1 MDKPFLTID
10 EQIELLKSRGVE
22 PNNDTY
28 RLLLCEGYYS
38 LINGYKD
45 PFLDSEKTK
54 LASDDRYK
62 EGTTFEDIYRLFKF
76 DRELRSVTFH
86 YLTKIEVMIRTIC
99 CYTFCENH
107 QKENAYLDINNFSEA
122 KDYMPGEQY
131 FISDFSKFQSKLN
144 FIIQGK
150 TKFNFVEHYR
160 NKYDNVPLWVIANAM
175 TFGNVE
181 HLYDLMKPNEQNKA
195 CSRIIRTIGKEHS
208 SEKLMSRQDLRKYLN
223 NLVKIRNICAHD
235 ERLYCASVYGRNQ
248 SRYIDIMDMA
258 IELLSEEDVNE
269 FALKLAEIII
279 TYSEENKIIQSTLY
293 DNGLIQ
299 FASRWIRQQGD
310 ES

>member
-1 MDKPFLTID
+1 
-10 EQIELLKSRGVE
+10 
-22 PNNDTY
+22 
-28 RLLLCEGYYS
+28 
-38 LINGYKD
+38 
-45 PFLDSEKTK
+45 
-54 LASDDRYK
+54 
-62 EGTTFEDIYRLFKF
+62 
-76 DRELRSVTFH
+76 
-86 YLTKIEVMIRTIC
+86 
-99 CYTFCENH
+99 
-107 QKENAYLDINNFSEA
+107 
-122 KDYMPGEQY
+122 
-131 FISDFSKFQSKLN
+131 
-144 FIIQGK
+144 
-150 TKFNFVEHYR
+150 
-160 NKYDNVPLWVIANAM
+160 
-175 TFGNVE
+175 
-181 HLYDLMKPNEQNKA
+181 
-195 CSRIIRTIGKEHS
+195 
-208 SEKLMSRQDLRKYLN
+208 MSRQDLRKYLN